1 MSEAN
6 IQQTVLR
13 EQQVLQR
20 FGIGRTTW
28 RDGVQ
33 SGKFPKPIKFSTR
46 CVGWRVADLD
56 ALEER
61 LAAEAL
67 ESK

>member
-1 MSEAN
+1 MQED
-6 IQQTVLR
+6 QVKQTVLR
-13 EQQVLQR
+13 EQQVLKR

-33 SGKFPKPIKFSTR
+33 SGKFPQPIKFSAR

>member
-1 MSEAN
+1 MSSE
-6 IQQTVLR
+6 IVKPTVLR

-28 RDGVQ
+28 RDGVKE
-33 SGKFPKPIKFSTR
+33 GRFPQPIKFSTR

-61 LAAEAL
+61 LAN
-67 ESK
+67 ES

>member
-1 MSEAN
+1 MQEA
-6 IQQTVLR
+6 QVKQTVLR
-13 EQQVLQR
+13 EQQVLKR

-33 SGKFPKPIKFSTR
+33 SGKFPQPIKFSVR

-61 LAAEAL
+61 LASEAL
-67 ESK
+67 GSK

>member
-1 MSEAN
+1 MSSE
-6 IQQTVLR
+6 IIKPTVLR

-28 RDGVQ
+28 RDGVKE
-33 SGKFPKPIKFSTR
+33 GRFPQPIKFSTR
-46 CVGWRVADLD
+46 CVGWRVSDLD

-61 LAAEAL
+61 LSAE
-67 ESK
+67 KQ

>member
-28 RDGVQ
+28 RDGVKD
-33 SGKFPKPIKFSTR
+33 GRFPKPIKFSTR
-46 CVGWRVADLD
+46 CVGWRVSDLD

-61 LAAEAL
+61 LSAERQ
-67 ESK
+67 